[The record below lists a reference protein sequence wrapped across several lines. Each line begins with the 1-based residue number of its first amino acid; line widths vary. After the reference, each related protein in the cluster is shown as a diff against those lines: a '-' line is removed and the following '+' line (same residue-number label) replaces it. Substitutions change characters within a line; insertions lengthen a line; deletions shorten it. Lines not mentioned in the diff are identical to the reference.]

1 MNESPPPLPQW
12 LLLRDPGIRK
22 PALIVKFKFTVW
34 PSDPCHNRDGVKGSA
49 KTIFGFRQVVVE
61 MAIRQFDEPALVSFC
76 VESIALENVF
86 PLAAHKHPTKQKP
99 AIL

>member
-34 PSDPCHNRDGVKGSA
+34 PSDPCHNRDRVKGRA
-49 KTIFGFRQVVVE
+49 KTTFRFRHVGVATGLLQLYTLPIPHLSF
-61 MAIRQFDEPALVSFC
+61 ASSPLHNTPHPPAHIRPT
-76 VESIALENVF
+76 NP
-86 PLAAHKHPTKQKP
+86 PLP
-99 AIL
+99 